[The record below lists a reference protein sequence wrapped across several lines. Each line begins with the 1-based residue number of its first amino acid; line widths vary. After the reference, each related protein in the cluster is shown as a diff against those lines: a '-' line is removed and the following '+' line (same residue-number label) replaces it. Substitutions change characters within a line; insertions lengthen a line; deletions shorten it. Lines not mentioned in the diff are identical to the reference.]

1 MTEYRT
7 IVLSV
12 TATIEIP
19 DDESHLDHQRSLC
32 NVIKGIPDVTC
43 VEVESSKISGDD
55 MQRAAEETEGRRRI
69 REAVTSASRQLLK
82 W

>member
-19 DDESHLDHQRSLC
+19 DGENPYDHQRSLC

-43 VEVESSKISGDD
+43 VEVESSKISGND
-55 MQRAAEETEGRRRI
+55 ELTL
-69 REAVTSASRQLLK
+69 SAPADLDLVK